1 VKLPS
6 LLLALVFST
15 AAAQQP
21 SPDIIYAHGNILTGT
36 RLQPGDKDPI
46 PGHVEALAV
55 FAGRVLAVG
64 DDKTILALKAA
75 NTQVIDLHGA
85 FVMPGF
91 NDAHTH
97 TASAGQQRLELDLD
111 NVSSLAAM
119 QDKIRTYAATL
130 APGQWILGGGW
141 DHTKWA
147 SKKLPT
153 RRELDTVSAGHP
165 LYLERTDGHIAIA
178 NTAALKASGIT
189 ADTPNPQGGAIDHD
203 ADGQP
208 TGIIREGPALSL
220 LAAHIPPPSYE
231 TRRKALELSI
241 HDALSHGVTSIQ
253 DFSDWNDWLIYEEME
268 KQNKLPLRVAEW
280 IDFTVPIGALDS
292 RRASHDP
299 NDLLLHLTQLKAFM
313 DGSLGSRTAA
323 LNADY
328 SDDPNNDGITR
339 YDQQKLNEMSTARA
353 ADGFQLGFHAIG
365 DRANDMA
372 LDAFEAAEQAGRP
385 ADCPPEPKNPDAEV
399 VTTTPCPITPRRFR
413 FRIEHA
419 QVVSPGAFDRFA
431 ELGVIAS
438 MQPSHLLTDM
448 AWAEQRLG
456 PERVKRAYA

>member
-253 DFSDWNDWLIYEEME
+253 DFSDWNDWLI
-268 KQNKLPLRVAEW
+268 
-280 IDFTVPIGALDS
+280 
-292 RRASHDP
+292 
-299 NDLLLHLTQLKAFM
+299 
-313 DGSLGSRTAA
+313 
-323 LNADY
+323 
-328 SDDPNNDGITR
+328 
-339 YDQQKLNEMSTARA
+339 
-353 ADGFQLGFHAIG
+353 
-365 DRANDMA
+365 
-372 LDAFEAAEQAGRP
+372 
-385 ADCPPEPKNPDAEV
+385 
-399 VTTTPCPITPRRFR
+399 
-413 FRIEHA
+413 
-419 QVVSPGAFDRFA
+419 
-431 ELGVIAS
+431 
-438 MQPSHLLTDM
+438 
-448 AWAEQRLG
+448 
-456 PERVKRAYA
+456 